1 MDSIYFEMKGS
12 KKNFLPLAS
21 FDIHLENYQ
30 SLVNEFRRNNDISHI
45 KSILNDSWTT
55 ELTKKVFQEDY
66 DAIVLTDTNQKILW
80 VSDGFRDMTGY
91 SKKYAVGKRPSF
103 LQGEETSKSVKSQ
116 IREELFYNHT
126 FSGSLLNYRKNGDP
140 YLCQISIFPIY
151 DAKERL
157 DNFIAFEKE
166 IPVDKPRIDS
176 YLS

>member
-1 MDSIYFEMKGS
+1 MKRS
-12 KKNFLPLAS
+12 KKNFLPLDS

-55 ELTKKVFQEDY
+55 DLTKKVFQEDY

-103 LQGEETSKSVKSQ
+103 LQGEETSKSVKNQ

-126 FSGSLLNYRKNGDP
+126 FSGSLLNYRKNGEP

-166 IPVDKPRIDS
+166 ISVDKSRINT

>member
-1 MDSIYFEMKGS
+1 
-12 KKNFLPLAS
+12 
-21 FDIHLENYQ
+21 
-30 SLVNEFRRNNDISHI
+30 
-45 KSILNDSWTT
+45 
-55 ELTKKVFQEDY
+55 
-66 DAIVLTDTNQKILW
+66 
-80 VSDGFRDMTGY
+80 MTGY

-103 LQGEETSKSVKSQ
+103 LQGEETSKSVKNQ

-151 DAKERL
+151 DSKERL

-166 IPVDKPRIDS
+166 IPVDKPRIDT

>member
-1 MDSIYFEMKGS
+1 MKGS

-30 SLVNEFRRNNDISHI
+30 NLVNEFRRNNDISHI

-55 ELTKKVFQEDY
+55 DLTKKVFQEDY

-103 LQGEETSKSVKSQ
+103 LQGEETSKSVKTQ

-126 FSGSLLNYRKNGDP
+126 FRGSLLNYRKNGET

-166 IPVDKPRIDS
+166 ISVDKSRINT

>member
-1 MDSIYFEMKGS
+1 MKGS

-30 SLVNEFRRNNDISHI
+30 SLINEFRRNNDISHI
-45 KSILNDSWTT
+45 KSILDDSWTT
-55 ELTKKVFQEDY
+55 DLTKKVFKEDY
-66 DAIVLTDTNQKILW
+66 DAIVLTDKNQKILW

-91 SKKYAVGKRPSF
+91 SKKYAVGKKPSF
-103 LQGEETSKSVKSQ
+103 LQGEETSKSIKSQ
-116 IREELFYNHT
+116 IRKELFYNHT
-126 FSGSLLNYRKNGDP
+126 FSGSILNYRKNGEP

-166 IPVDKPRIDS
+166 IPVDKPTIDT

>member
-1 MDSIYFEMKGS
+1 MKGS

-55 ELTKKVFQEDY
+55 ELTTKVFQEDY

-91 SKKYAVGKRPSF
+91 SKKYAVGKKPSF
-103 LQGEETSKSVKSQ
+103 LQGEQTSKSVKSQ

-126 FSGSLLNYRKNGDP
+126 FRGSLLNYRKNGEP

-151 DAKERL
+151 DAKEKL

-166 IPVDKPRIDS
+166 ISVDKPRIET

>member
-1 MDSIYFEMKGS
+1 M
-12 KKNFLPLAS
+12 
-21 FDIHLENYQ
+21 
-30 SLVNEFRRNNDISHI
+30 VNEFRRNNDISHI

-55 ELTKKVFQEDY
+55 DLTKKVFQEDY

-103 LQGEETSKSVKSQ
+103 LQGEETSKSVKNQ

-126 FSGSLLNYRKNGDP
+126 FSGSLLNYRKNGEP

-166 IPVDKPRIDS
+166 ISVDKSRINT

>member
-1 MDSIYFEMKGS
+1 MKGS

-45 KSILNDSWTT
+45 KSILNDTWTT
-55 ELTKKVFQEDY
+55 DLTKKVFQEDY

-103 LQGEETSKSVKSQ
+103 LQGEETSKSVKNQ
-116 IREELFYNHT
+116 IRE
-126 FSGSLLNYRKNGDP
+126 
-140 YLCQISIFPIY
+140 
-151 DAKERL
+151 
-157 DNFIAFEKE
+157 
-166 IPVDKPRIDS
+166 
-176 YLS
+176 

>member
-1 MDSIYFEMKGS
+1 MKGS

-126 FSGSLLNYRKNGDP
+126 FSGSLINYRKNGEP

-157 DNFIAFEKE
+157 DNFKKVVKKFI
-166 IPVDKPRIDS
+166 IISTRCCPSIM
-176 YLS
+176 

>member
-1 MDSIYFEMKGS
+1 MKGS

-55 ELTKKVFQEDY
+55 DLTKKVFQEDY

-103 LQGEETSKSVKSQ
+103 LQGQETSKSVKNQ

-126 FSGSLLNYRKNGDP
+126 FSGSLLNYRKNGEP

-166 IPVDKPRIDS
+166 IPVDKSRINT

>member
-1 MDSIYFEMKGS
+1 MKGS

-66 DAIVLTDTNQKILW
+66 DAIVLTDTKQKILW
-80 VSDGFRDMTGY
+80 VSNGFRDMTGY

-103 LQGEETSKSVKSQ
+103 LQGKETSKSVKSQ
-116 IREELFYNHT
+116 ISEELFYNHT
-126 FSGSLLNYRKNGDP
+126 FSGSLLNYRKNGEP

-166 IPVDKPRIDS
+166 ISVDKPRIDR